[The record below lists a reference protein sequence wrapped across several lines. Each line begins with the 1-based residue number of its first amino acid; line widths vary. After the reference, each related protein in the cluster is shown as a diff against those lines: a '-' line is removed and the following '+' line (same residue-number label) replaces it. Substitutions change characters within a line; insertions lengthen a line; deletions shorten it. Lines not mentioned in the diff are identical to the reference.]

1 MVYKKPLEVYR
12 KAWKK
17 LMMRKVMLMRTVMG
31 MIKRMMV
38 IMRMVMT
45 LLCEGV
51 IIL

>member
-1 MVYKKPLEVYR
+1 
-12 KAWKK
+12 
-17 LMMRKVMLMRTVMG
+17 MRTVMG